1 MATTWPVTRV
11 NVETFLGL
19 TATATEQPAI
29 DGAVAAAVAFVERA
43 VLSSPDPQ
51 PTEVP
56 ADTWQGT
63 VMLAARLFGRRGS
76 ALGVVGSAELGT
88 AYVMRNDP
96 DIGMLLR
103 LNRPKVG

>member
-1 MATTWPVTRV
+1 MSAWPVTRA

-19 TATATEQPAI
+19 TATAGEQPAL
-29 DGAVAAAVAFVERA
+29 DGAAAAAVAFVERA
-43 VLSSPDPQ
+43 VLSSPDP
-51 PTEVP
+51 VP
-56 ADTWQGT
+56 ATVDPDVWQGT